1 MQLERILQQEGLGSR
16 KHCRALIQSGHVAV
30 LGQSVTDPQAD
41 FVHDGLALTVDGDAF
56 VARARRVLL
65 LNKPA
70 GYECSRQ
77 PQQHHS
83 VFALLPARF
92 LLRGV
97 QPVGRL
103 DQDTTGLLLLTDDG
117 QLAHRLASP
126 RHHVPKIYVAT
137 TRHPLDEAQLE
148 RLRAGLVLHDDP
160 APVAALACRA
170 IDPHTLELTIAEGR
184 YHQVKRMVAAMGNRC
199 EALHRAAFGALVL
212 GGLAEGEWRELDAA
226 EIALLGAPGQ

>member
-1 MQLERILQQEGLGSR
+1 MQLERILQHEGLGSR
-16 KHCRALIQSGHVAV
+16 KHCRALIQSGRVQVAHAN
-30 LGQSVTDPQAD
+30 VTDPQAD

-56 VARARRVLL
+56 RARERLVVL

-77 PQQHHS
+77 PQQHLS
-83 VFALLPARF
+83 VFALLPARW

-126 RHHVPKIYVAT
+126 RRHVPKTYVAT
-137 TRHPLDEAQLE
+137 TRHPLDEAQLA
-148 RLRAGLVLHDDP
+148 RLRTGLVLHDDP

-170 IDPHTLELTIAEGR
+170 VDARTLELTVDEGR

-199 EALHRAAFGALVL
+199 EALHRAAVGPLTLGA
-212 GGLAEGEWRELDAA
+212 LAEGAWRELDADELA
-226 EIALLGAPGQ
+226 ALGPAGQ